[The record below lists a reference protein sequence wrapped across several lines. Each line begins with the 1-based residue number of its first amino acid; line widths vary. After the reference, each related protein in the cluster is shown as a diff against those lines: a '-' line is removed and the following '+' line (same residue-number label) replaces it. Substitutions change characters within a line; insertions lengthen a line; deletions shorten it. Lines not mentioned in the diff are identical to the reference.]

1 MFVSIITELRNVV
14 LTRITK
20 RTRLDGGRG
29 PVIRLLEIVRL
40 IAIGL
45 IIMILE
51 LKRQIAHC
59 VIQAKEVIILTGHE
73 SDHIDVKAILGWL
86 ETIESLLL

>member
-1 MFVSIITELRNVV
+1 MN
-14 LTRITK
+14 
-20 RTRLDGGRG
+20 
-29 PVIRLLEIVRL
+29 
-40 IAIGL
+40 
-45 IIMILE
+45 LE

-59 VIQAKEVIILTGHE
+59 VIQAKEVIISTGHE